1 MPDDAGGVAAT
12 FACDRVYKGYEDR
25 LHGGI
30 IATLLDAA
38 MTNCLFAHGCPGV
51 TGELTIRFHGPVDL
65 ARPARVRAWVERA
78 VHHLRV
84 LRAEVAQ
91 EGVVK
96 AAATGKFLEAATSAP
111 VETDDRSLT

>member
-1 MPDDAGGVAAT
+1 
-12 FACDRVYKGYEDR
+12 
-25 LHGGI
+25 
-30 IATLLDAA
+30 
-38 MTNCLFAHGCPGV
+38 
-51 TGELTIRFHGPVDL
+51 
-65 ARPARVRAWVERA
+65 VRAWVERA